1 MTEHKSMNTVIHAAF
16 RRDLTRFDQALGE
29 FPGTQAR
36 ADQLWA
42 AWDNYAHQLHLHH
55 EDEETIFFPAMR
67 ELGADESLVG
77 EMGGEHQRMAAALDS
92 STQAMR
98 ALRDRPSADNAAAAR
113 EAVAAFGVILNEH
126 LEHEERE
133 LEPWAVEHL
142 LPSPQFKQ
150 TQKAVRK
157 SHQGGGGT
165 FFAWLSDGADVDARA
180 ALGRMVPPPVLFV
193 MTRVGGR
200 DYNRRIASVWSWARK

>member
-16 RRDLTRFDQALGE
+16 RRDLARFDGALAE
-29 FPGTQAR
+29 FRGTQAR

-42 AWDNYAHQLHLHH
+42 AWENYAHQLHQHH

-77 EMGGEHQRMAAALDS
+77 DLDGEHQRMAAALDAATES
-92 STQAMR
+92 MKVLHQN
-98 ALRDRPSADNAAAAR
+98 PSADNANAAR
-113 EAVAAFGVILNEH
+113 ESTSAFGAILNEH

-142 LPSPQFKQ
+142 KPSPLFKE
-150 TQKAVRK
+150 TQKAVRRAHK
-157 SHQGGGGT
+157 GNGGT
-165 FFAWLSDGADVDARA
+165 FFAWLSDGADADARA
-180 ALGRMVPPPVLFV
+180 GLGSMVPPPVLFL

-200 DYNRRIASVWSWARK
+200 DYNRRVATVWK